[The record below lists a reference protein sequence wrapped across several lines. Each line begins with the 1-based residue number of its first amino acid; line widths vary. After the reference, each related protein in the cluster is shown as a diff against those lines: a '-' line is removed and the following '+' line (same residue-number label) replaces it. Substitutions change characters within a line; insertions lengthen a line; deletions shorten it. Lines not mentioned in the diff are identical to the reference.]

1 VSRTLL
7 ADQQRFDSAFDAL
20 DKAISIYRRLGQ
32 RDEEARVQMVK
43 GMHLGNAGFPDK
55 AVKHLRLGL
64 KLVDARENPRL
75 ELVGKHNLI
84 DNLYRSGRYHQAL
97 AMVPE
102 TRELHRRLGNPT
114 DLAKFQWLEALIA
127 RESGESERA
136 EETFLKI
143 KAFFLDKGWPHEVA
157 LVSLDLSALLLRQ
170 GRSKELQELASEML
184 VIFQGLRIH
193 REAIAALVLFQKAVQ
208 MERATV
214 GLVRDLAAYLKNSR
228 NNPHLPFRP
237 SANA

>member
-1 VSRTLL
+1 
-7 ADQQRFDSAFDAL
+7 
-20 DKAISIYRRLGQ
+20 
-32 RDEEARVQMVK
+32 MVK
-43 GMHLGNAGFPDK
+43 GMHLGNAGFPDR
-55 AVKHLRLGL
+55 AVKHLKLGL
-64 KLVDARENPRL
+64 RLVDSDENPRL

-97 AMVPE
+97 ALVPE
-102 TRELHRRLGNPT
+102 TRRLHRRLGNPT

-127 RESGESERA
+127 RESGENERA
-136 EETFLKI
+136 EKTLLKI
-143 KAFFLDKGWPHEVA
+143 KSFFLEKGWPHEVA
-157 LVSLDLSALLLRQ
+157 LVSLDLSTLLLRQ
-170 GRSKELQELASEML
+170 GRSRELQELAGEML

-237 SANA
+237 SSSA